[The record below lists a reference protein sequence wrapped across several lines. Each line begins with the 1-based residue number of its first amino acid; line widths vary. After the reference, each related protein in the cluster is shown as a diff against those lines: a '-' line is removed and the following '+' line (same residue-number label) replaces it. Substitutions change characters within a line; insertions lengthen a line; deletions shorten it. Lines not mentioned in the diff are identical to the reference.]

1 MGHLEFEGFD
11 AETTKALEKK
21 VAAVTGATMKQAVVV
36 AFLESVDSEGQDVRE
51 EVHGCTLDELTEQL
65 AVLGAVNDLGVTYAE
80 ATHLA
85 GRLREIVRHPEEG

>member
-36 AFLESVDSEGQDVRE
+36 AFLEVVDLSGEDLKDA
-51 EVHGCTLDELTEQL
+51 VHSRPLKELADELAL
-65 AVLGAVNDLGVTYAE
+65 LGAANDLGVTYAE